1 MSIGATFAIIWVA
14 FTVASAL
21 VAVPILVWAVKSG
34 QFADK
39 DHARW
44 LPLLSD
50 GPKAD
55 PPKGAARGGQGDVLP

>member
-1 MSIGATFAIIWVA
+1 MSIDMTLAIIWIA
-14 FTVASAL
+14 FSVSSVLA
-21 VAVPILVWAVKSG
+21 AVPVLVWAVKSG

-50 GPKAD
+50 GPKAG
-55 PPKGAARGGQGDVLP
+55 PPQDAVREGDGNVLP

>member
-1 MSIGATFAIIWVA
+1 MSISTTFAVIWIA
-14 FTVASAL
+14 STVGTAL
-21 VAVPILVWAVKSG
+21 VAAPILFWAVKSG

-50 GPKAD
+50 GPKTD
-55 PPKGAARGGQGDVLP
+55 PPKDAAREVGHVLP

>member
-1 MSIGATFAIIWVA
+1 MSVGMTYAVIWAA
-14 FTVASAL
+14 FTVGTVLL
-21 VAVPILVWAVKSG
+21 VVPILVWSFKSG

-50 GPKAD
+50 GPKTDSPNDAVRE
-55 PPKGAARGGQGDVLP
+55 GCGNVLP

>member
-1 MSIGATFAIIWVA
+1 MSISATFVIIWIA
-14 FTVASAL
+14 FTVASVL
-21 VAVPILVWAVKSG
+21 FVVPILVWAVRSG

-50 GPKAD
+50 GPKTD
-55 PPKGAARGGQGDVLP
+55 PPQDMTRGGGDVLP